1 MFFMEDT
8 MRKLAGILLC
18 ILLLLSQI
26 PTVFGAET
34 LEQQIAALPS
44 VEEFKAMSQEEQVDA
59 YNRTQYAYEAYMALP
74 TAEEKQALAGAEEK
88 FDALFSYFN
97 TLIMPIENGE
107 ASGKV
112 SNNQFAWIIPAV
124 FTAAI
129 LIPQLRKK
137 RT

>member
-1 MFFMEDT
+1 

-112 SNNQFAWIIPAV
+112 SNNQFAWIIPAA